1 MIENSYFSIF
11 IIFLILVNLIFLNS
25 SKFIGKL
32 INIYDLPTEKRKI
45 HKTPVPILG
54 GLIIFVNILFFIIFG
69 FFNHL
74 DYLFKVFITTE
85 LKGSLYFLI
94 GISAIFFIGLYDDK
108 HNIRPFV
115 RLVLLSILI
124 YFLIKTDNNLLIQ
137 SLEFSF
143 IDLTIDFNLGKV
155 FLSYMCIITLLISCN
170 MSDGINLQSSIFY
183 FLNFFILYFL
193 RPNDFILLILFSIFI
208 FSVLNFNGRI
218 FLGDSG
224 SYLLSILLSFYFIK
238 YYNFNLISKADYIF
252 LFLFFP
258 VLDAARCFYSRL
270 IKGYSIF
277 LPDKNHFHHIL
288 LNKIGYKKTVV
299 TLGCF
304 YLAPF
309 IGYLFNFSSIYIF
322 ILIVIIYFFFLYK
335 FKS

>member
-1 MIENSYFSIF
+1 MVENSYFSIF
-11 IIFLILVNLIFLNS
+11 IIFLILVNLIFLIS

-32 INIYDLPTEKRKI
+32 INIYDLPTEERKI

-54 GLIIFVNILFFIIFG
+54 GLIIFLNILFFIIFC
-69 FFNHL
+69 FINHL

-85 LKGSLYFLI
+85 LKGSIYFLI

-108 HNIRPFV
+108 YNIRPFV

-124 YFLIKTDNNLLIQ
+124 YFLIKIDNNLLIR

-143 IDLTIDFNLGKV
+143 IDLTIDFNYGKV
-155 FLSYMCIITLLISCN
+155 FLPYICIITLLISCN

-183 FLNFFILYFL
+183 FLNFFILYFSS
-193 RPNDFILLILFSIFI
+193 PNDFILLILFSILI

-238 YYNFNLISKADYIF
+238 YYNFNLISKADHIF

-258 VLDAARCFYSRL
+258 VLDASRCFYSRL
-270 IKGYSIF
+270 IKGSSIF

-288 LNKIGYKKTVV
+288 LNKIGYKKTIV
-299 TLGCF
+299 TLACF

-309 IGYLFNFSSIYIF
+309 IGYLLNFSSIYIF
-322 ILIVIIYFFFLYK
+322 ILIIIIYFFFLYK